1 MNEFN
6 NNNNYNSNYSANNNG
21 YNPYNQGNMNE
32 FTYNPNQKKSKG
44 KKILTGV
51 VAVLCVAAI
60 GTTSIVGYNLVT
72 GRNIVGTSN
81 SNSAVVKEQSKDKTT
96 DSVDRSNLPTIEQLS
111 TPSDALSIPEIVK
124 KVSPS
129 VVGISCIQPQAQAS

>member
-6 NNNNYNSNYSANNNG
+6 KNNNYNSNYSTNNNG

-32 FTYNPNQKKSKG
+32 FTYNPNHKKSKG

-72 GRNIVGTSN
+72 GKNFVGTSN
-81 SNSAVVKEQSKDKTT
+81 SNSAVVKEQSKDKTA
-96 DSVDRSNLPTIEQLS
+96 DSIDRS
-111 TPSDALSIPEIVK
+111 DRK
-124 KVSPS
+124 S
-129 VVGISCIQPQAQAS
+129 VV